1 MNKTRLHVSVTPLWP
16 LPVYTHHALL
26 ITCISAEHAV
36 ISPAISGIKQPYS
49 AARSYLPLIALIAGA
64 ALRITLPLF
73 LIKSLRFKTKGA
85 DRSTTVAGERGG
97 FHPAVGRGIFTQ
109 LLRTEYQVAAGKTFV
124 VP

>member
-1 MNKTRLHVSVTPLWP
+1 MNKTQLRVSVTPPWP

-26 ITCISAEHAV
+26 ITCIPAEHSV

-49 AARSYLPLIALIAGA
+49 ADRSYLPLNRLNC
-64 ALRITLPLF
+64 RCRFEDYLPLF

-85 DRSTTVAGERGG
+85 DRSTTMAGERGG